1 MIRLFSGGMLAALL
15 LASSASA
22 TPAEEAAKAAAIGLA
37 GSWQLVRFENT
48 DPQGKVEKPFGVQ
61 PRGLFVYDSTGHLS
75 INIARNPPTPPFAK
89 GDDAGT
95 DAEVRAAY
103 DGYVAYFGTY
113 RVDLE
118 KQTLVHVVEASLRPS
133 YSGTD
138 QLRPFKLNG
147 DVLIIGAT
155 NPDGSSFYR
164 ELHRL
169 R

>member
-1 MIRLFSGGMLAALL
+1 MIRTLTGGMLAVLL
-15 LASSASA
+15 LAGGVHA

-48 DPQGKVEKPFGVQ
+48 DAKGKVEKPFGDH

-89 GDDAGT
+89 GDDEGT

-113 RVDLE
+113 RVDAANHA
-118 KQTLVHVVEASLRPS
+118 VIHVVEGSLKPS
-133 YSGTD
+133 YTGTD
-138 QLRPFKLNG
+138 QPRPYKLTG
-147 DVLIIGAT
+147 DVLVIGAT
-155 NPDGSSFYR
+155 RPDGSSYYR